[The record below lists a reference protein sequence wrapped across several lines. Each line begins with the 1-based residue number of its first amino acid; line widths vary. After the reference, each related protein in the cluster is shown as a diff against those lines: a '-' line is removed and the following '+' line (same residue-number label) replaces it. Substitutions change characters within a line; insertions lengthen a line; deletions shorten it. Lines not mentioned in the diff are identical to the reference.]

1 MTTNYLNTFIAVAPD
16 CPVDAPAVPPTNA
29 AKPTVATLQFDLL
42 AGHPYE
48 LTSDE
53 ILFAVHAIRAEIP
66 KAAIDAERARFLA
79 KDQACL
85 RASPLGKRYGWGT
98 HHDEQGR
105 VALHGI
111 GTAEYERLANLP
123 GLAHKAA
130 MRSARA

>member
-1 MTTNYLNTFIAVAPD
+1 MAGKSTIRWCTSSPGGRDQLTDQYVSI
-16 CPVDAPAVPPTNA
+16 DAPAVPPTNA
-29 AKPTVATLQFDLL
+29 AKPTVAALRFDLL

-85 RASPLGKRYGWGT
+85 RASPLGS
-98 HHDEQGR
+98 
-105 VALHGI
+105 LH
-111 GTAEYERLANLP
+111 RL
-123 GLAHKAA
+123 
-130 MRSARA
+130 